1 MENKSSGSFEKF
13 EKLDVL
19 YHCDDKTLDSV
30 ALEFFQDGKLD
41 NPEKVY
47 SLLNALIY
55 YSLSFGNFKNN
66 YQLKGM
72 IGSSYINQVTTD
84 DFKNI
89 FLPNLQF
96 LSSLGMDFDEFIKDF
111 LGKNQNSNQ
120 TEDLSLQ
127 KKITDDLENK
137 DEFKNIKNFDEKVEI
152 EKRFTCCKELFSNFS
167 DEILLFLKYKEKI
180 LEGATKLA
188 QVSLKNWEYLFEYF
202 EKMNKD
208 LDFFKKLIDP
218 KNLNSSFVTR
228 QNLFKFT
235 DSSGVNLLDNIFFN
249 KYKFEMLNGILI
261 ENYPENFKEFFR
273 EKVNNIISK
282 EDYMT
287 QKKTQGL
294 FSANFERFFNEL
306 NLEKFTIKNTSKN
319 SSDTRNPSENMR
331 WELIQQKGRYSFS
344 FANTQEENSLKIEIR
359 VSNGKDYIFEFKD
372 NYLSFKVKKE
382 KAFILDNYYFYF
394 NSEEECALSI
404 LMWIYGATE
413 IKENEIYK
421 KSHSK
426 KSDESKP

>member
-1 MENKSSGSFEKF
+1 MENKSFE
-13 EKLDVL
+13 LDVL

-55 YSLSFGNFKNN
+55 YSLSFGNLKNN
-66 YQLKGM
+66 YQLKEK
-72 IGSSYINQVTTD
+72 IGCSYINQVTTD

-152 EKRFTCCKELFSNFS
+152 EKRFKCCKELFSNFS
-167 DEILLFLKYKEKI
+167 DEILLFLNYKEEI
-180 LEGATKLA
+180 WERATKFA

-235 DSSGVNLLDNIFFN
+235 DSSEVNLLGNIFFN

-273 EKVNNIISK
+273 EKVNNISK

-306 NLEKFTIKNTSKN
+306 NLSKN

-421 KSHSK
+421 KLRSK

>member
-1 MENKSSGSFEKF
+1 MENKSFGSF

-30 ALEFFQDGKLD
+30 ALKFSQDGKLD

-72 IGSSYINQVTTD
+72 IGWSYINQVTTD

-235 DSSGVNLLDNIFFN
+235 DSSEVNLLDNIFFN

-344 FANTQEENSLKIEIR
+344 FASTQEENSLKIEIR
-359 VSNGKDYIFEFKD
+359 VSNGKDYIYEFKD

-421 KSHSK
+421 KLRSK

>member
-1 MENKSSGSFEKF
+1 MENKSFGSF

-19 YHCDDKTLDSV
+19 YHFDDKTLDSV
-30 ALEFFQDGKLD
+30 ALKFQENYRVIENEAD
-41 NPEKVY
+41 VY
-47 SLLNALIY
+47 SLLNSLIY
-55 YSLSFGNFKNN
+55 YLLSYFNREDLDEVGEKKEKLLNNIINNIYDCPINSFKEI
-66 YQLKGM
+66 L
-72 IGSSYINQVTTD
+72 
-84 DFKNI
+84 
-89 FLPNLQF
+89 LPNCEIF
-96 LSSLGMDFDEFIKDF
+96 ESLGIDFEVFCKDF
-111 LGKNQNSNQ
+111 
-120 TEDLSLQ
+120 Q
-127 KKITDDLENK
+127 KKITNDLIDKN
-137 DEFKNIKNFDEKVEI
+137 EFKEIKNFGNSQEEQKKLEI
-152 EKRFTCCKELFSNFS
+152 KKRYKCDNGLLPIFN
-167 DEILLFLKYKEKI
+167 DDILVFLDNKNTI
-180 LEGATKLA
+180 LEEATNLA

-218 KNLNSSFVTR
+218 QNLNSSFAR
-228 QNLFKFT
+228 EQNFFKFI

-273 EKVNNIISK
+273 EQVNNIPK

-306 NLEKFTIKNTSKN
+306 NPENFTIKNTSKN
-319 SSDTRNPSENMR
+319 SYDTRNPLENMR
-331 WELIQQKGRYSFS
+331 WELMSTKGRYSFS
-344 FANTQEENSLKIEIR
+344 FASTQEENSLKIEIR
-359 VSNGKDYIFEFKD
+359 VSNGKDYIYEFKD

-421 KSHSK
+421 KLRSK